1 MRDKPLVEIKVSDAW
16 STDAVFISDEPIP
29 CDSINAAARGKGL
42 NIGTRLV
49 RPLVFMYQRV
59 QREDVVRIPPERL
72 GEDIDSVARELT
84 RSTLE
89 GKIGADKT
97 LTLVASNIER
107 VGEGR
112 IVHGDGAVYQTV
124 RYDALVFAPQLQEI
138 VEGTVVEILKFGA
151 FVRFGPLDGLL
162 HISQVMDDRVD
173 VDEEGQRLIGKDTK
187 RDLRIGDKV
196 RTRIVAVSLNE
207 RAPRE
212 SKIGLTMRQPALG
225 KLDWIEEDRAK
236 AEGRARKKK

>member
-1 MRDKPLVEIKVSDAW
+1 
-16 STDAVFISDEPIP
+16 
-29 CDSINAAARGKGL
+29 
-42 NIGTRLV
+42 
-49 RPLVFMYQRV
+49 MYQRV

-72 GEDIDSVARELT
+72 GEDIDAVARELT
-84 RSTLE
+84 RTTLE

-97 LTLVASNIER
+97 LTLIASNIER

-112 IVHGDGAVYQTV
+112 IVHGDGAVYQRV
-124 RYDALVFAPQLQEI
+124 RYDALVFAPALQEI

-212 SKIGLTMRQPALG
+212 AKIGLTMRQPALG
-225 KLDWIEEDRAK
+225 KLDWIEEDRAR
-236 AEGRARKKK
+236 AEGRVRKRKG